1 MIVKKLN
8 MISNL
13 KLLVDDNQRYGL
25 LGASENTCVDTC
37 PSGFINFLYLNIY
50 IFFSRNLF
58 KNRS

>member
-25 LGASENTCVDTC
+25 LGTTENTCVDTC
-37 PSGFINFLYLNIY
+37 PSSFLFFICFFLYFY
-50 IFFSRNLF
+50 V
-58 KNRS
+58 